1 MSNKISPNVKSAQ
14 KQVII
19 TTIYHKKFAYGCK
32 KRIILRIKA
41 KKKIFLSPIHK
52 TIPYLCRHG

>member
-19 TTIYHKKFAYGCK
+19 TTIYHKKICIRLQKENYFTHKSEK
-32 KRIILRIKA
+32 KD
-41 KKKIFLSPIHK
+41 IFESN
-52 TIPYLCRHG
+52 T